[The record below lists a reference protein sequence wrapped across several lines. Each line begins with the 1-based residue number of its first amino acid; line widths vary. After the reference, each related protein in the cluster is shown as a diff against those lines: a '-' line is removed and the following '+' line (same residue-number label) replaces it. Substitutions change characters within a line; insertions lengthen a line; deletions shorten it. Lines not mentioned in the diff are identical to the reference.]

1 MSRYTPPTS
10 REIGVRRVQS
20 ITKMT
25 ALTCVLSTAGL
36 VGFVAHEYGGATTN
50 AGAATTPVAGSSGS
64 SPIGSS
70 PSGVTPTT
78 TPQQSGATSSPGG
91 TSSSSGASSS
101 SAPSATPSAP
111 APVVTTPPV
120 YVPTTAPPTTKPQCY
135 STGSRPC

>member
-20 ITKMT
+20 ITKLT
-25 ALTCVLSTAGL
+25 ALSCVLSTAGL

-70 PSGVTPTT
+70 PSGLTPTT

-91 TSSSSGASSS
+91 
-101 SAPSATPSAP
+101 
-111 APVVTTPPV
+111 V
-120 YVPTTAPPTTKPQCY
+120 
-135 STGSRPC
+135 STGSGSSSQLAPSSTPSSG